1 MILNL
6 NLMGQK
12 WKKHDQRLPGA
23 VERFKRCSF
32 KGVLT
37 EHSLIIDVFDTEPEA
52 CREGAHQDVEVEE
65 EGDPGGGLVLR
76 HRGDDGDVDL
86 RVAAHR
92 EGGRGNGM

>member
-1 MILNL
+1 MILDL

-12 WKKHDQRLPGA
+12 WKKHDQRLPGV
-23 VERFKRCSF
+23 VERSF

-37 EHSLIIDVFDTEPEA
+37 EHSLVVDVFDTEPEA

-65 EGDPGGGLVLR
+65 EGDPGGGLVLW

-86 RVAAHR
+86 CVAAHR
-92 EGGRGNGM
+92 QGGRRNRMEFM